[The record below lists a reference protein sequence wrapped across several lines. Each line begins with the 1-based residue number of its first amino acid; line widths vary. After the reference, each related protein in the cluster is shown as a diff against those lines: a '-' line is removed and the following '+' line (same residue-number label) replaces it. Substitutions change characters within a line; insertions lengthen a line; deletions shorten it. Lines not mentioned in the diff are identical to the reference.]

1 MAFKKLTAL
10 SLTDLFVKEI
20 EKMILSGE
28 LKIGEKMPPERQ
40 LAEEMKVS
48 LAVINAGVTRLTSL
62 GFLRIV
68 PRKGVYVADYI
79 RNGNMNTMKEVI
91 EFTGIKPDDN
101 VLEPIARFRL
111 SIELGATKEACL
123 KRTDDS
129 LIILQGIINQIETD
143 KSCDLAELGFQF
155 HHEVAISSGN
165 IYYPMLVQTYEPLY
179 ILFYCMS
186 LNVEKKETILKC
198 LKEILEAIKSQDT
211 EMAEKVIVAAIER
224 WMRSLGKTLTS
235 LN

>member
-1 MAFKKLTAL
+1 
-10 SLTDLFVKEI
+10 
-20 EKMILSGE
+20 
-28 LKIGEKMPPERQ
+28 
-40 LAEEMKVS
+40 MKVS

-91 EFTGIKPDDN
+91 EFTGVKPDDN
-101 VLEPIARFRL
+101 VLDPIARFRL

-129 LIILQGIINQIETD
+129 LTTLQNIINHIETD

-155 HHEVAISSGN
+155 HHEVAICSKN
-165 IYYPMLVQTYEPLY
+165 IYYPMIVRTYEPLY
-179 ILFYCMS
+179 ILFYRMS
-186 LNVEKKETILKC
+186 LNSENKDSILKD
-198 LKEILEAIKSQDT
+198 LKNILEAIKRQDH
-211 EMAEKVIVAAIER
+211 EMAEKVIAASIDR
-224 WMRSLGKTLTS
+224 WMRSLGKTS
-235 LN
+235 EK

>member
-1 MAFKKLTAL
+1 MAFKKLTSL
-10 SLTDLFVKEI
+10 SLTDLFVMEI

-48 LAVINAGVTRLTSL
+48 LAVINAGIARLTDF
-62 GFLRIV
+62 GFLRVV

-91 EFTGIKPDDN
+91 EFTGVKPDDD

-111 SIELGATKEACL
+111 SIELSATKGACL
-123 KRTDDS
+123 KRTDEA
-129 LIILQGIINQIETD
+129 LRILQDIMSQIETGL
-143 KSCDLAELGFQF
+143 SCDLAELAFQF

-165 IYYPMLVQTYEPLY
+165 IYYPMIIQSYKPLY
-179 ILFYCMS
+179 IMFYHMNS
-186 LNVEKKETILKC
+186 GMENRDPIIKGLKTILQ
-198 LKEILEAIKSQDT
+198 AIQSQDT
-211 EMAEKVIVAAIER
+211 DLVEKGITESINR
-224 WMRSLGKTLTS
+224 WMGTPGKSLEM
-235 LN
+235 